1 MDKQTSSEKDIMGY
15 LILIT
20 KLQRE
25 LLLRKQIV
33 LIRIVK
39 FVIRKGKYVRLVM
52 MTLFYKVVLVKANVA
67 KDFTM
72 KVEFV
77 KLVLLINAVI

>member
-1 MDKQTSSEKDIMGY
+1 M
-15 LILIT
+15 
-20 KLQRE
+20 
-25 LLLRKQIV
+25 